1 MSYTDK
7 TKLITLDELKQLTPM
22 SVNIDD
28 DKLIYAILFAQDN
41 FIEPALGQPLYD
53 AVVDAVAASP
63 GTAIPA
69 KYVVLL
75 EGNGYAFGGI
85 KVCLGWYAYHKAL
98 TNIMY
103 SSTRKGLVKKF
114 DPNSDTLTTSDF
126 NILRSDALN
135 VAENYERGLIEFLE
149 KDLEAD
155 TPLYPLYEE
164 GIDNGTTDKP
174 SNSNT
179 GIVL

>member
-7 TKLITLDELKQLTPM
+7 TKLITLDELKELTPM

-53 AVVDAVAASP
+53 EIVDQV
-63 GTAIPA
+63 TAGSIDA

-135 VAENYERGLIEFLE
+135 VAENYERGLIEYLK
-149 KDLEAD
+149 KDMETD

-164 GIDNGTTDKP
+164 GIDNGTTDQP